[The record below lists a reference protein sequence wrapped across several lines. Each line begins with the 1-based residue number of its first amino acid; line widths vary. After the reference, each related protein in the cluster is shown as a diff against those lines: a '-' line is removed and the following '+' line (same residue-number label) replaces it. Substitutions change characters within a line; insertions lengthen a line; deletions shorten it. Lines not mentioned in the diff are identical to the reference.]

1 MKKISHIIAAL
12 IITALI
18 GTLGWTGTA
27 QADVYDSYRQLQAR
41 QDKNSDYRIISFN
54 GPSSTA
60 VIAIHGGSI
69 ESGTSQM
76 AKEVAKLTGAD
87 YYSFEGLKKSNNFV
101 LHITSSN
108 FDEPIGK
115 ALVAKST
122 RTLSIHGCAG
132 SGKFTYVGGRDK
144 KLAAKVKARL
154 QAAGFRVSQA
164 PGRLNGDHPSN
175 IANENA
181 VGKGVQLELS
191 SSLRRTFFKD
201 GQTTSTFDRYAEAL
215 AAALK

>member
-1 MKKISHIIAAL
+1 MKKISHIIATL

-18 GTLGWTGTA
+18 VTLGWTGTA
-27 QADVYDSYRQLQAR
+27 QADVYDNYRQLKVR
-41 QDKNSDYRIISFN
+41 QDKNEDYRITSYN

-76 AKEVAKLTGAD
+76 AKAVAKRTGAD
-87 YYSFEGLKKSNNFV
+87 YYTFEGIKNRNNNI

-122 RTLSIHGCAG
+122 KTLSIHGCAG
-132 SGKFTYVGGRDK
+132 SSKFTYVGGQDK
-144 KLAAKVKARL
+144 KLAAKVEARL
-154 QAAGFRVSQA
+154 EAAGFRVRRA
-164 PGRLNGDHPSN
+164 PGRLNGNHPSN

-181 VGKGVQLELS
+181 VDKGVQLELS
-191 SSLRRTFFKD
+191 TSLRRSFFKN
-201 GQTTSTFDRYAEAL
+201 GQTTGTFDRYAAAL
-215 AAALK
+215 ASALK